1 MLVDLLLEVS
11 WICMARQRDMKIG
24 PRLHNS
30 KCYGQFASHWVGS
43 NISCFKIYE
52 IFFSITTMVVLK
64 IQWYKYRLNIYYIY
78 FIMTWL
84 RNNIKR
90 KETEFY

>member
-11 WICMARQRDMKIG
+11 WIAWQGREIYKLGLTYIIPNAMDNLPLTGLEVISLVLRSM
-24 PRLHNS
+24 
-30 KCYGQFASHWVGS
+30 QF
-43 NISCFKIYE
+43 
-52 IFFSITTMVVLK
+52 FFSVTTMIVLK

-84 RNNIKR
+84 QNNIKR
-90 KETEFY
+90 KEKEFY